1 MSYTEITIN
10 GNNYEVKELF
20 GSKAEGEGGFGTV
33 FFGKKF
39 GNTEDNLAFKFLK
52 PNTNNSIEEVF
63 NMETL
68 LFEEL
73 TKKISKGCKKYIIDL
88 IDSGTALVYGKTEYI
103 VVMEKPNDFITI
115 QQYIST
121 SQDNSNETVKK
132 IYTEML
138 KGIYC
143 INSSGFVH
151 CDIKPANIMIQ
162 PTSYEIKYIDF
173 GGLVEDGSKCIVR
186 TEHYYNHEDDE
197 QYYNGARDLFAI
209 GQTISNI
216 FKNHR
221 WKTTFLNSDSALFN
235 NSLKDPFPKLST
247 LLSRH
252 DFKKKV
258 IDLQKFYR
266 TVCEDEYIEIGELK
280 KDETR
285 NDIYFINKNGYKTF
299 VEGPFVEDATDFKKT
314 IERDYNELFY
324 DSP

>member
-10 GNNYEVKELF
+10 GNNYEVKNLNIVVEL
-20 GSKAEGEGGFGTV
+20 KRKGGFGDV
-33 FFGKKF
+33 YFGKKSED
-39 GNTEDNLAFKFLK
+39 TEDNFAFKFLK
-52 PNTNNSIEEVF
+52 LNNHNGIEDVF
-63 NMETL
+63 KMETL
-68 LFEEL
+68 SFEEL

-88 IDSGTALVYGKTEYI
+88 IDSGTALVNGKTEYI

-151 CDIKPANIMIQ
+151 CDIKPANIMIH

-173 GGLVEDGSKCIVR
+173 GGLVKDGSECIVR
-186 TEHYYNHEDDE
+186 TYGYYNDNDDE

-209 GQTISNI
+209 GKTINNIIFNTQINI
-216 FKNHR
+216 F
-221 WKTTFLNSDSALFN
+221 D
-235 NSLKDPFPKLST
+235 NSLKDTFPKLST
-247 LLSRH
+247 LLSTN

-280 KDETR
+280 KDEIR

-299 VEGPFVEDATDFKKT
+299 ITGEDATDFKIT